1 MNNNVIFNASMKSML
16 CKMATECSTGD
27 KEEEKLV
34 PRLLR
39 DHVNFHSCT
48 QSPSYARS
56 TERDERLRPNP
67 YQTGI

>member
-39 DHVNFHSCT
+39 D
-48 QSPSYARS
+48 ARS
-56 TERDERLRPNP
+56 TERDERLTPNP